1 MMHTI
6 NNTEIELNICGTDVT
21 VIVSGFYFAE
31 EKATSISPPKAE
43 QYELDLELET
53 GEDISELLH
62 IEHVFNTVIKKLYEA
77 NE

>member
-53 GEDISELLH
+53 GEDISELLC
-62 IEHVFNTVIKKLYEA
+62 IEHVFKAVIKKLYEA